1 MMPKVAV
8 ILAAAGSSSRFK
20 DPHYKKQF
28 AILNG
33 KAVWLHSAEKFLNR
47 DDVKQLIVVVSKED
61 REDFCSKFGA
71 NLAVMGIDLVTGGE
85 QRSDSIQNALAK
97 VREDLD
103 LVCIH
108 DAARP
113 CLADVW
119 LDQVISTA
127 AKSGAAIL
135 ATEVTST
142 VKRSQNGKTI
152 DETVPR
158 EHLYLAQT
166 PQVFSRSLLLKAFAQ
181 RGSLQ
186 PTDEAQLVEKTGQ
199 KVSLVPGSPLNVK
212 ITTKADLAFAAACLK
227 ALPTPRFDAPLH
239 PFADDHLWR

>member
-1 MMPKVAV
+1 MPNIAV
-8 ILAAAGSSSRFK
+8 ILAAAGGSSRFK
-20 DPHYKKQF
+20 DQHYKKQF

-47 DDVKQLIVVVSKED
+47 DDVKQLIVVVSPED
-61 REDFCSKFGA
+61 RDDFVSKFGA
-71 NLAVMGIDLVTGGE
+71 NLAVMGIDLATGGKE
-85 QRSDSIQNALAK
+85 RSDSVQNALSK
-97 VREDLD
+97 VREEID

-113 CLADVW
+113 CLADTW
-119 LDQVISTA
+119 LDDVIAVASKT
-127 AKSGAAIL
+127 GAAIL

-142 VKRSQNGKTI
+142 VKRSRDGKVI

-166 PQVFSRSLLLKAFAQ
+166 PQVFSRSLLVKAFAAK
-181 RGSLQ
+181 GSSQ
-186 PTDEAQLVEKTGQ
+186 PTDEAQMVEKLGQ
-199 KVSLVPGSPLNVK
+199 KVSLVAGSPLNIK
-212 ITTKADLAFAAACLK
+212 ITTKSDLAFAAACLK

-239 PFADDHLWR
+239 PFADDKLWR

>member
-1 MMPKVAV
+1 MPKVAV
-8 ILAAAGSSSRFK
+8 ILAAAGGSSRFK

-47 DDVKQLIVVVSKED
+47 DDVKQLIVVVSPED
-61 REDFCSKFGA
+61 RPDFVSKFGA
-71 NLAVMGIDLVTGGE
+71 NLAVMGIDLVSGGKE
-85 QRSDSIQNALAK
+85 RFESVQNALAK
-97 VREDLD
+97 VRDEID

-113 CLADVW
+113 CLADSW
-119 LDQVISTA
+119 LDEVIAVA

-142 VKRSQNGKTI
+142 VKRSRDGKVI

-158 EHLYLAQT
+158 DHLYLAQT
-166 PQVFSRSLLLKAFAQ
+166 PQVFDRSLLVKAFAA
-181 RGSLQ
+181 RAATQ
-186 PTDEAQLVEKTGQ
+186 PTDEAQLVEKLGQ
-199 KVSLVPGSPLNVK
+199 KVSLVKGSPLNIK
-212 ITTKADLAFAAACLK
+212 ITTKGDLALAAACLK

-239 PFADDHLWR
+239 PFADDNLWR

>member
-1 MMPKVAV
+1 MQKIAV
-8 ILAAAGSSSRFK
+8 ILAAAGGSSRFK

-33 KAVWLHSAEKFLNR
+33 KAVWLYSAEKFLNR
-47 DDVKQLIVVVSKED
+47 DDVKQLIIVVSPDD
-61 REDFCSKFGA
+61 RADFVSKFGA
-71 NLAVMGIDLVTGGE
+71 NLAVMGIDLATGGKE
-85 QRSDSIQNALAK
+85 RSDSVQNALAK
-97 VREDLD
+97 VREDID

-113 CLADVW
+113 CLADTW
-119 LDQVISTA
+119 LDDVFTVA

-142 VKRSQNGKTI
+142 VKRSRDGKVI

-158 EHLYLAQT
+158 DHLYLAQT
-166 PQVFSRSLLLKAFAQ
+166 PQVFSRSLLVKAFAAK
-181 RGSLQ
+181 GASQ
-186 PTDEAQLVEKTGQ
+186 PTDEAQMVEKLGQ
-199 KVSLVPGSPLNVK
+199 KVSLVAGSPLNIK
-212 ITTKADLAFAAACLK
+212 ITTKADLAFASACLK

-239 PFADDHLWR
+239 PFADDKLWR